1 MSLNTLLVS
10 EDENPNLVSPAVQ
23 VAACHVIRLFCTS
36 LLKSDQATKTSIEPF
51 PAIYMTFALAF
62 LCRTRCDTLNKVLIR
77 CSDIGSK
84 CVQLKSCAPQ

>member
-36 LLKSDQATKTSIEPF
+36 LLKSDQEIKTIRLLHM
-51 PAIYMTFALAF
+51 YDTFLM
-62 LCRTRCDTLNKVLIR
+62 LD
-77 CSDIGSK
+77 S
-84 CVQLKSCAPQ
+84 Q